1 LGKENINSLLGQ
13 GVDEEIL
20 KDLVKIIKS
29 NEYII
34 DVQEEKAVMIGSL
47 KFRFFAELTYDIEV
61 IDKNYLN

>member
-1 LGKENINSLLGQ
+1 MR
-13 GVDEEIL
+13 
-20 KDLVKIIKS
+20 IIKS

-61 IDKNYLN
+61 LNENKFQLENK